1 MKKTL
6 ILCFTALITH
16 LAMAQDACTDLARF
30 NNNAQKPER
39 TYRMHSKTEG
49 IGQEMTIERDKKG
62 HYRQTMSMDMMGQ
75 SMKMESIILGNMMYV
90 KQNDAAWQPRSLDT
104 AQIAAM
110 KKQMENNQLQFLKNC
125 QKLPNENID
134 GKNYRVYAADF
145 DGQKMFDEMSKS
157 KEPIP
162 NAEAFKSM
170 EMKMT
175 FYINDKDDI
184 AIAKLSIQAMGRTI
198 NSNMDY
204 EYDIT
209 VNDIT
214 PPPPPPVSKD

>member
-6 ILCFTALITH
+6 ILCFTAFITH
-16 LAMAQDACTDLARF
+16 LAMAQDACADLARF

-49 IGQEMTIERDKKG
+49 IGQEITIERDKKG

-75 SMKMESIILGNMMYV
+75 SMKMESIILDNMMYV

-110 KKQMENNQLQFLKNC
+110 KKQMENNQLPFSKNC

-145 DGQKMFDEMSKS
+145 DAQKMIDEMSKS
-157 KEPIP
+157 KEPVP
-162 NAEAFKSM
+162 NAEALKNM

-175 FYINDKDDI
+175 LYINDKDDI
-184 AIAKLSIQAMGRTI
+184 AIAKISMQVMGRTI

-204 EYDIT
+204 EYDIP

-214 PPPPPPVSKD
+214 PPPPPPASKD